1 MASIS
6 QLVLVTSNLFCNSI
20 TFQIIAK
27 DMNGSAGYL
36 SSDALIELTI
46 IDVNDETPTIK
57 PMHTGDV
64 SWIFRSKYGQG

>member
-1 MASIS
+1 
-6 QLVLVTSNLFCNSI
+6 
-20 TFQIIAK
+20 
-27 DMNGSAGYL
+27 MNGSAGYL

-57 PMHTGDV
+57 PMKTGDV

>member
-1 MASIS
+1 
-6 QLVLVTSNLFCNSI
+6 
-20 TFQIIAK
+20 
-27 DMNGSAGYL
+27 MNGSAGYL